1 MKRLE
6 ILKQYRIT
14 VEQEFSSI
22 EKRINECINKLDEM
36 DSLEYVENELSEK
49 EIRSYLERLRH
60 RKKFEDIIQYA

>member
-49 EIRSYLERLRH
+49 EIGVKKCVKSKSYNGFG
-60 RKKFEDIIQYA
+60 K